1 MLVIGAGPAGMMC
14 AIVAARGGERVT
26 VLERNDK
33 IGRKLYITG
42 KGRCNLTNESFG
54 QEFESNI
61 VSNPR
66 FMRSGLSR
74 FDSASTRAFF
84 EESGVPTK
92 VERGNRVYPAS
103 DKSQDIVDALYRSAK
118 QAGVSIAFGTTVT
131 KVVKEDDDFVVTTD
145 RGEYRD
151 HVLVIA
157 TGGITY
163 QATGS
168 TGDGY
173 KFAREFGHDVVKPV
187 PSLLGLKAQGT
198 THLAGLS
205 LRNVKAWI
213 ETDGKKL
220 SEQFGEMLYT
230 HTGVSGPIVLTM
242 SAYVNRLDLTHATLC
257 VDLKPAVDEA
267 TLDERLKTDF
277 QLSPNKLLLNVVKGY
292 LPHALVEDWITRA
305 KVDLYK
311 PCNAISREERG
322 RLAHTLKRMEYP
334 LSGLEDADGGVVTAG
349 GINVKEV
356 NPKTMESKII
366 PNLYWVGEVLDVDC
380 LTGGYNLQIA
390 FTTGYAAA
398 EAILAKGE

>member
-1 MLVIGAGPAGMMC
+1 MLVVGAGPAGMMC
-14 AIVAARGGERVT
+14 AITAARGGARVT

-54 QEFESNI
+54 QEFEANI

-74 FDSASTRAFF
+74 FDAASTRAFF
-84 EESGVPTK
+84 EDSGVPTK
-92 VERGNRVYPAS
+92 VERGNRVYPQS
-103 DKSQDIVDALYRSAK
+103 DKSADIVDALYREAK
-118 QAGVSIAFGTTVT
+118 SAGVKLAFGTTVL
-131 KVVKEDDDFVVTTD
+131 KVRKEGDDFVVETD
-145 RGEYRD
+145 RGVYRD
-151 HVLVIA
+151 KVLVLA

-173 KFAREFGHDVVKPV
+173 EFAASLGHDVVQPV
-187 PSLLGLKAQGT
+187 PSLLGLKARGT

-213 ETDGKKL
+213 ELDGQRIA
-220 SEQFGEMLYT
+220 EQFGEMLYT

-242 SAYVNRLDLTHATLC
+242 SAYINRLDLSHATLC
-257 VDLKPAVDEA
+257 VDLKPAMDEA
-267 TLDERLKTDF
+267 TLDQRLLDDF
-277 QLSPNKLLLNVVKGY
+277 SLNPNKLLVNVVKSY
-292 LPHALVEDWITRA
+292 LPHALVVDWITRA
-305 KVDLYK
+305 KVDIYK

-322 RLAHTLKRMEYP
+322 RLAHALKRFEYP
-334 LSGLEDADGGVVTAG
+334 LEGLEDADGGVVTAG

-356 NPKTMESKII
+356 NPKTMESRIV